1 MDLNNFEFW
10 RKNKRYLKALL
21 AGLLSSIVSA
31 FVVALIFDILSKALP
46 VLFGADLLFVAA
58 GYFIGEC
65 IRRFGHGVGKKFY
78 VTAAV
83 FTFLSLYLCWLLNSY
98 NTEYYLHISSY
109 ATANTK
115 QCLKYPL
122 VKCSLRSSLQE
133 RRELKIKQKTP
144 RRFFL

>member
-83 FTFLSLYLCWLLNSY
+83 FTFLSIILARHFIYVGYSIPTIQSITFILARMLQPTLNNVLSILWLSVALGAAYKSA
-98 NTEYYLHISSY
+98 ESS
-109 ATANTK
+109 
-115 QCLKYPL
+115 
-122 VKCSLRSSLQE
+122 R
-133 RRELKIKQKTP
+133 
-144 RRFFL
+144 